1 MFLLFEVRHI
11 QGKFPISYIDIIL
24 LFEVRHIHS
33 KFCQMHLILFRE
45 ARAQRCSVEKVFCV
59 LTNLQNSHEN
69 TCARAS
75 FLIKLQ
81 GLSPET
87 LLKKRLW
94 HRCFPVNFAIF
105 LRTPPVAA
113 SAYPH

>member
-45 ARAQRCSVEKVFCV
+45 ARAQRCSVEKVCSV
-59 LTNLQNSHEN
+59 
-69 TCARAS
+69 
-75 FLIKLQ
+75 FLEICKIHMKTPV
-81 GLSPET
+81 PE
-87 LLKKRLW
+87 
-94 HRCFPVNFAIF
+94 
-105 LRTPPVAA
+105 
-113 SAYPH
+113 PHF